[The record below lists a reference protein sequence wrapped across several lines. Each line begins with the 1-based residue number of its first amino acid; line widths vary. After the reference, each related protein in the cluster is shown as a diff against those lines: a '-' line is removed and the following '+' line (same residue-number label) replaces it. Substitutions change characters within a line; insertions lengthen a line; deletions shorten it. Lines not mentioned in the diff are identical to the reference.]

1 MTENNW
7 MKGMTE
13 EILSSVKD
21 EFATKF
27 SELDTRIA
35 ETTQQN
41 VVLEIKQHVSNNVVN
56 YTSVKGQHY
65 QLKPLIEVMGSGE
78 PAMIIG
84 PTGSGKTRVTHAV
97 KQALGCKHY
106 AIRQV
111 NKQTATHDLIGF
123 NNATGNYVPG
133 VFTKI
138 IQEGGLAV
146 IDEIDN
152 GNSNVLM
159 IIKGIL
165 SGHIYMPYGMQEVNP
180 ECHLM
185 CTANTWGL
193 GPDREYIGRNALDV
207 ALLNEFVCVEW
218 PYDANAEKLWT
229 LGLYKSVDEPKIT
242 QSQFDKFIDRFQAMR
257 DYAQTHKIRV
267 IFATRNLRQC
277 VNLMAKAGWDEFA
290 ALDATVFRSV
300 KGEQKRRLLEIYTE
314 KRVDIR
320 KTSRE
325 IKDLASDEYK
335 SKKESKPDVP
345 KDVKEI
351 LDDNDVPF

>member
-13 EILSSVKD
+13 EILSSVKE

-41 VVLEIKQHVSNNVVN
+41 VVLEIKQHVNHSVIN

-123 NNATGNYVPG
+123 NNATGSYIPG

-138 IQEGGLAV
+138 IQDGGLAV

-229 LGLYKSVDEPKIT
+229 LSLYKSVDEPKIT

-320 KTSRE
+320 KPTHKITDTSKE
-325 IKDLASDEYK
+325 
-335 SKKESKPDVP
+335 ESKPDVP
-345 KDVKEI
+345 EDIKKI
-351 LDDNDVPF
+351 LDDDVPF

>member
-13 EILSSVKD
+13 EILSSVK
-21 EFATKF
+21 EEVATKF
-27 SELDTRIA
+27 SELDTKIA

-41 VVLEIKQHVSNNVVN
+41 VVLEIKQHVSHNVTN

-97 KQALGCKHY
+97 KQALACKHY

-123 NNATGNYVPG
+123 SNSSGAYVPG

-165 SGHIYMPYGMQEVNP
+165 SGHIYMPYGMQEVSP
-180 ECHLM
+180 KCHLM

-218 PYDANAEKLWT
+218 PYDVNAEKQWT
-229 LGLYKSVDEPKIT
+229 LSLYKSVDEPKIT
-242 QSQFDKFIDRFQAMR
+242 EVQFDKFVERFQAMR
-257 DYAQTHKIRV
+257 EYAQTHKIRV

-320 KTSRE
+320 KSSQE
-325 IKDLASDEYK
+325 IKDLASAEYK
-335 SKKESKPDVP
+335 SKQESKPDVP
-345 KDVKEI
+345 EDVKKI
-351 LDDNDVPF
+351 LDDDVPF

>member
-13 EILSSVKD
+13 EIVASVKD

-27 SELDTRIA
+27 SELDKRSS

-41 VVLEIKQHVSNNVVN
+41 VVLEIKQHVNHNCTN
-56 YTSVKGQHY
+56 YTSIKGEHS
-65 QLKPLIEVMGSGE
+65 QLKPLLEVMGSGE

-97 KQALGCKHY
+97 KKALGCKHY

-146 IDEIDN
+146 LDEIAN

-165 SGHIYMPYGMQEVNP
+165 SGHIYMPYGMQEVHRD
-180 ECHLM
+180 CHLM

-193 GPDREYIGRNALDV
+193 GPDREYVGRNALDV

-218 PYDANAEKLWT
+218 PYDTNAEKLWT
-229 LGLYKSVDEPKIT
+229 LSLYKIVDEPKIT
-242 QSQFDKFIDRFQAMR
+242 DKQFYKFIERFQAMR
-257 DYAQTHKIRV
+257 EYAEANKIRV

-277 VNLMAKAGWDEFA
+277 INLMSRAGWDEFD

-300 KGEQKRRLLEIYTE
+300 KGEQRRRLLEVYSE
-314 KRVDIR
+314 KR
-320 KTSRE
+320 KP
-325 IKDLASDEYK
+325 IKST
-335 SKKESKPDVP
+335 KKEDTKPSSVP
-345 KDVKEI
+345 DDVKKI
-351 LDDNDVPF
+351 LDKDDEPPF

>member
-1 MTENNW
+1 MIENNW
-7 MKGMTE
+7 IKGMTD
-13 EILSSVKD
+13 EIIASVKS
-21 EFATKF
+21 EFADKF
-27 SELDTRIA
+27 AELDEKIA

-41 VVLEIKQHVSNNVVN
+41 IVLEIKQHVNHNVIN
-56 YTSVKGQHY
+56 YTSVKGQHH
-65 QLKPLIEVMGSGE
+65 QLKPLLEVMGSGE

-97 KQALGCKHY
+97 KDALGAKHY
-106 AIRQV
+106 AIRAV

-133 VFTKI
+133 VLTKI

-165 SGHIYMPYGMQEVNP
+165 SGYIYMPYGMQEVNP
-180 ECHLM
+180 ECRLM

-193 GPDREYIGRNALDV
+193 GPDREYVGRNALDV

-218 PYDANAEKLWT
+218 PYDTNAEKLWT
-229 LGLYKSVDEPKIT
+229 FSLYNVVDEPKIT
-242 QSQFDKFIDRFQAMR
+242 EAQFHKFIERFQAMR
-257 DYAQTHKIRV
+257 EYAESNKIRV

-277 VNLMAKAGWDEFA
+277 INLMAKAGWDEFD

-300 KGEQKRRLLEIYTE
+300 KGEQRRRLLEVYHE
-314 KRVDIR
+314 KRKSITAKKDKDDKPSTVPDDI
-320 KTSRE
+320 KT
-325 IKDLASDEYK
+325 
-335 SKKESKPDVP
+335 
-345 KDVKEI
+345 I
-351 LDDNDVPF
+351 LDNDDEKAPF

>member
-1 MTENNW
+1 MIENNW
-7 MKGMTE
+7 IKGMTD
-13 EILSSVKD
+13 EIIASVKS
-21 EFATKF
+21 EFADKF
-27 SELDTRIA
+27 AELDEKIA

-41 VVLEIKQHVSNNVVN
+41 IVLEIKQHVSHNVIN
-56 YTSVKGQHY
+56 YTSVKGQHH
-65 QLKPLIEVMGSGE
+65 QLKPLLEVMGSGE

-97 KQALGCKHY
+97 KDALGAKHY
-106 AIRQV
+106 AIRAV

-133 VFTKI
+133 VLTKI

-165 SGHIYMPYGMQEVNP
+165 SGYIYMPYGMQEVNAK
-180 ECHLM
+180 CRLM

-193 GPDREYIGRNALDV
+193 GPDREYVGRNALDV

-218 PYDANAEKLWT
+218 PYDTNAEKLWT
-229 LGLYKSVDEPKIT
+229 LSLYKVVDEPKIT
-242 QSQFDKFIDRFQAMR
+242 EAQFYKFIERFQAMR
-257 DYAQTHKIRV
+257 EYAESNKIRV

-277 VNLMAKAGWDEFA
+277 INLMAKAGWDEFD

-300 KGEQKRRLLEIYTE
+300 KGEQRRRLLEVYHE
-314 KRVDIR
+314 KRKSITATAKKNEDEDTLEKVFPTVPDDI
-320 KTSRE
+320 KT
-325 IKDLASDEYK
+325 
-335 SKKESKPDVP
+335 
-345 KDVKEI
+345 I
-351 LDDNDVPF
+351 LDNDDEKAPF

>member
-1 MTENNW
+1 MT
-7 MKGMTE
+7 G
-13 EILSSVKD
+13 EILASVKE
-21 EFATKF
+21 EFASKF

-41 VVLEIKQHVSNNVVN
+41 VVLEIKQHVKHNVIN
-56 YTSVKGQHY
+56 YTSIKGQHY

-123 NNATGNYVPG
+123 NNATGSYVPG

-229 LGLYKSVDEPKIT
+229 LSLYKSVDEPKIT

-320 KTSRE
+320 K
-325 IKDLASDEYK
+325 
-335 SKKESKPDVP
+335 SKPEPTEESKPDVP
-345 KDVKEI
+345 EDIKKI
-351 LDDNDVPF
+351 LDDDVPF

>member
-7 MKGMTE
+7 IKGMTE
-13 EILSSVKD
+13 EILSSVKE

-97 KQALGCKHY
+97 KKALGCKHY

-123 NNATGNYVPG
+123 NNATGSYVPG

-180 ECHLM
+180 KCHLM

-320 KTSRE
+320 KPSHE

-335 SKKESKPDVP
+335 SKKDSKPDVP

>member
-1 MTENNW
+1 
-7 MKGMTE
+7 MTE
-13 EILSSVKD
+13 EILSSVKE

-41 VVLEIKQHVSNNVVN
+41 IVLEIKQHVNHSVIN

-97 KQALGCKHY
+97 KKALGCKHY

-123 NNATGNYVPG
+123 NNATGSYIPG

-138 IQEGGLAV
+138 IQDGGLAV

-180 ECHLM
+180 KCHLM

-229 LGLYKSVDEPKIT
+229 LSLYKSVDEPKIT
-242 QSQFDKFIDRFQAMR
+242 QAQFDKFIDRFQAMR
-257 DYAQTHKIRV
+257 DYAQTNKIRV

-320 KTSRE
+320 KPSHE

-335 SKKESKPDVP
+335 SKKESKPDIP
-345 KDVKEI
+345 EDIKEI
-351 LDDNDVPF
+351 LDDDDVPF

>member
-1 MTENNW
+1 MIENNW
-7 MKGMTE
+7 IKGMTD
-13 EILSSVKD
+13 EIIASVKS
-21 EFATKF
+21 EFADKF
-27 SELDTRIA
+27 AELDEKIA

-41 VVLEIKQHVSNNVVN
+41 IVLEIKQHVSHNVIN
-56 YTSVKGQHY
+56 YTSVKGQHH
-65 QLKPLIEVMGSGE
+65 QLKPLLEVMGSGE

-97 KQALGCKHY
+97 KDALGAKHY
-106 AIRQV
+106 AIRAV

-133 VFTKI
+133 VLTKI

-165 SGHIYMPYGMQEVNP
+165 SGYIYMPYGMQEVNP
-180 ECHLM
+180 ECRLM

-193 GPDREYIGRNALDV
+193 GPDREYVGRNALDV

-218 PYDANAEKLWT
+218 PYDTNAEKLWT
-229 LGLYKSVDEPKIT
+229 FSLYNVVDEPKIT
-242 QSQFDKFIDRFQAMR
+242 EAQFHKFIERFQAMR
-257 DYAQTHKIRV
+257 EYAESNKIRV

-277 VNLMAKAGWDEFA
+277 INLMAKAGWDEFD

-300 KGEQKRRLLEIYTE
+300 KGEQRRRLLEVYHE
-314 KRVDIR
+314 KRKSIKATAKKNEDDKPSTVPDDI
-320 KTSRE
+320 KT
-325 IKDLASDEYK
+325 
-335 SKKESKPDVP
+335 
-345 KDVKEI
+345 I
-351 LDDNDVPF
+351 LDNDDEKAPF

>member
-1 MTENNW
+1 MTEHNW

-13 EILSSVKD
+13 EIISSVKD

-27 SELDTRIA
+27 GELDKRIA

-41 VVLEIKQHVSNNVVN
+41 IVLDIKQHVSHNVIN
-56 YTSVKGQHY
+56 YTSIKGQHH
-65 QLKPLIEVMGSGE
+65 QLKPLLEVMGSGE

-97 KQALGCKHY
+97 KKALGAKHY
-106 AIRQV
+106 AIRAV

-138 IQEGGLAV
+138 IQDGGLAV

-165 SGHIYMPYGMQEVNP
+165 SGHIYMPYGMQEVHP
-180 ECHLM
+180 KCHLM

-242 QSQFDKFIDRFQAMR
+242 QTQFDKFIERFQAMR
-257 DYAQTHKIRV
+257 EYAETHKIRV

-277 VNLMAKAGWDEFA
+277 INLMAKAGWDEFE

-300 KGEQKRRLLEIYTE
+300 KGEQRRRLLEIYSE
-314 KRVDIR
+314 KRTSIT
-320 KTSRE
+320 KTQSHK
-325 IKDLASDEYK
+325 IKDT
-335 SKKESKPDVP
+335 SKEESKPSVP
-345 KDVKEI
+345 KDIKEI

>member
-1 MTENNW
+1 MIENNW
-7 MKGMTE
+7 IKGMTD
-13 EILSSVKD
+13 EIIASVKS
-21 EFATKF
+21 EFADKF
-27 SELDTRIA
+27 AELDEKIA

-41 VVLEIKQHVSNNVVN
+41 IVLEIKQHVSHNVIN
-56 YTSVKGQHY
+56 YTSVKGQHH
-65 QLKPLIEVMGSGE
+65 QLKPLLEVMGSGE

-97 KQALGCKHY
+97 KDALGAKHY
-106 AIRQV
+106 AIRAV

-133 VFTKI
+133 VLTKI

-165 SGHIYMPYGMQEVNP
+165 SGYIYMPYGMQEVNP
-180 ECHLM
+180 ECRLM

-193 GPDREYIGRNALDV
+193 GPDREYVGRNALDV

-218 PYDANAEKLWT
+218 PYDTNAEKLWT
-229 LGLYKSVDEPKIT
+229 FSLYNVVDEPKIT
-242 QSQFDKFIDRFQAMR
+242 EAQFHKFIERFQAMR
-257 DYAQTHKIRV
+257 EYAESNKIRV

-277 VNLMAKAGWDEFA
+277 INLMAKAGWDEFD

-300 KGEQKRRLLEIYTE
+300 KGEQRRRLLEVYHE
-314 KRVDIR
+314 KRKSITAKKDKDDKPSTVPDDI
-320 KTSRE
+320 KT
-325 IKDLASDEYK
+325 
-335 SKKESKPDVP
+335 
-345 KDVKEI
+345 I
-351 LDDNDVPF
+351 LDNDDEKAPF